1 MRPAQGTKTGGS
13 GNEAKPKLGGTGS
26 GSCSKPGKGRSSDPE
41 LAKIELSYAARSMC
55 NKWAE
60 KISLHVEEANL
71 VLAQSTAYDVAE
83 YAGILRARLNKF
95 VAMGPEITRVGEYK
109 ALCDYRDT
117 VAIATFELSPT
128 SRVIQRQFL
137 VCLLFEIGPGWAVP
151 AGLG

>member
-1 MRPAQGTKTGGS
+1 
-13 GNEAKPKLGGTGS
+13 
-26 GSCSKPGKGRSSDPE
+26 
-41 LAKIELSYAARSMC
+41 MC